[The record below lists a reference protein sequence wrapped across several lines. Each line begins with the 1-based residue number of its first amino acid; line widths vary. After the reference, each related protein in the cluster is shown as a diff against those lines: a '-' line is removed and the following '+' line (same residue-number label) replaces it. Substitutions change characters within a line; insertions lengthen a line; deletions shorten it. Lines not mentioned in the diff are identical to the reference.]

1 MTTPDETSAPDVM
14 ARPDETT
21 APDAMTAPDETA
33 APDAPAPRAGILR
46 TTLRRNVG
54 AMAGGTL
61 LMGLYQAGE
70 TAFPIALGLIVEH
83 TMRERDLGRLGLS
96 IAALALIITTVS
108 LSWRFGMR
116 VLQKANTTEA
126 HRWRVRVAAGALQPV
141 ASDTGLKSGEVL
153 TIATE
158 DADQTADIIEV
169 VPLLISSL
177 VAVLITAVAL
187 GLADVR
193 LGLLVIAGTI
203 AILSILSVMSKRIGA
218 STREQQAR
226 VARAG
231 AKVADLIS
239 GLRPLHGFGG
249 NYAAFRSYRRV
260 STEAKSQAITVARV
274 NGAYAGVALALNAAL
289 AAAVTLTAGRLAF
302 EGRISIGELVM
313 AVGLAQFIMEPL
325 RLFSEMPKYV
335 MIARASAER
344 MALVLAAR
352 PVMTPGTGRPSAGGD
367 LEVDGVRYGSLRE
380 LKFHV
385 AAGEFVAI
393 AAYQAQAAADL
404 AAILAV
410 RVPPGAYEGMVRVAG
425 QELADLPVEGIRE
438 NLLVNPYDGEIF
450 AGTLRTNID
459 PSGTA
464 RLLPEAVA
472 ASMLTDVV
480 ALHPEGLDHGVRD
493 RGANLSGGQ
502 RQRLSLA
509 RALAA
514 DAGILVLHDPT
525 TAVDAVTEQLIARNL
540 ARLRANRTTVVITSS
555 PAFLDAADR
564 VLVLDGGVIT
574 ADDTHRGLLGT
585 DAGYRQAV
593 AR

>member
-1 MTTPDETSAPDVM
+1 MTTPDTR
-14 ARPDETT
+14 RPR
-21 APDAMTAPDETA
+21 
-33 APDAPAPRAGILR
+33 PASDILR
-46 TTLRRNVG
+46 TALRRNRG
-54 AMAGGTL
+54 AMIWGTV

-83 TMRERDLGRLGLS
+83 TMRERSLGSLGLS
-96 IAALALIITTVS
+96 IAALAVIITTVS

-116 VLQKANTTEA
+116 ILQKANTTEA
-126 HRWRVRVAAGALQPV
+126 HRWRVKVAACGLQPV
-141 ASDTGLKSGEVL
+141 ARDVDLKSGEIL

-177 VAVLITAVAL
+177 VAVVVAAVAL
-187 GLADVR
+187 GLADIR
-193 LGLLVIAGTI
+193 LGLLVIVGTA
-203 AILSILSVMSKRIGA
+203 AIMSVLSVLSRRIGS
-218 STREQQAR
+218 STQEQQAR

-231 AKVADLIS
+231 AKVADLIT

-249 NYAAFRSYRRV
+249 NHAAFRSYRKV
-260 STEAKSQAITVARV
+260 STEAKLQAVTVAKV
-274 NGAYAGVALALNAAL
+274 NGAYAGTALALNAVL
-289 AAAVTLTAGRLAF
+289 AGAVTLTAGWLAF
-302 EGRISIGELVM
+302 DGQINIGELVM

-344 MALVLAAR
+344 MALVLTAP
-352 PVMTPGTGRPSAGGD
+352 PVTTPGSEHPAAGGN
-367 LEVDGVRYGSLRE
+367 LEIDRVRYGTLRD
-380 LKFHV
+380 LKFTV

-393 AAYQAQAAADL
+393 AAYQPRAAADL
-404 AAILAV
+404 AAVLAAN
-410 RVPPGAYEGMVRVAG
+410 VPPDAYEGAVRVAG
-425 QELADLPVEGIRE
+425 RELGELSVEAVRAH
-438 NLLVNPYDGEIF
+438 LLVNPYDGEIF

-459 PSGTA
+459 PSGTS
-464 RLLPEAVA
+464 RTVPEAVE

-480 ALHPEGLDHGVRD
+480 ALHRDGLDYGVRD

-514 DAGILVLHDPT
+514 DSEVLVLHDPT
-525 TAVDAVTEQLIARNL
+525 TAVDAVTEQLIARNV
-540 ARLRANRTTVVITSS
+540 AKLRRGRTTVVITGS
-555 PAFLDAADR
+555 PALLDVADR
-564 VLVLDGGVIT
+564 VLVLDEGVVT
-574 ADDTHRGLLGT
+574 AEDTHRNLLAG
-585 DAGYRQAV
+585 DADYCLAV

>member
-1 MTTPDETSAPDVM
+1 MKSPDTQ
-14 ARPDETT
+14 RPRPGSDILKT
-21 APDAMTAPDETA
+21 A
-33 APDAPAPRAGILR
+33 
-46 TTLRRNVG
+46 LRRNIG
-54 AMAGGTL
+54 AMTWGTV

-83 TMRERDLGRLGLS
+83 TMQDRSPG
-96 IAALALIITTVS
+96 ALALSIGALAVIITTVS

-116 VLQKANTTEA
+116 ILQKANTTEA
-126 HRWRVRVAAGALQPV
+126 HRWRVRVADCGLEPV
-141 ASDTGLKSGEVL
+141 ARDAGLKSGEVL

-177 VAVLITAVAL
+177 VAVLVAAVAL

-193 LGLLVIAGTI
+193 LGLLVIVGT
-203 AILSILSVMSKRIGA
+203 ALILSILSVMSRRIGS

-231 AKVADLIS
+231 AKVADLIT

-249 NYAAFRSYRRV
+249 NHAAFRSYRKV
-260 STEAKSQAITVARV
+260 STEAKRQAITVAGV
-274 NGAYAGVALALNAAL
+274 NGAYTGTATALNAAL
-289 AAAVTLTAGRLAF
+289 AAGVTLTAGWLAF
-302 EGRISIGELVM
+302 NGRITVGELVM

-325 RLFSEMPKYV
+325 KLFSDMPKYV
-335 MIARASAER
+335 MMARASAER
-344 MALVLAAR
+344 MALVLTAP
-352 PVMTPGTGRPSAGGD
+352 PVATHGPELPAAGGG
-367 LEVDGVRYGSLRE
+367 LEVDCVRYGALRA
-380 LKFHV
+380 LKFQV
-385 AAGEFVAI
+385 PAGEFVAI
-393 AAYQAQAAADL
+393 AAYQPRAAADL

-410 RVPPGAYEGMVRVAG
+410 QVPPHAYEGAVRVSG
-425 QELADLPVEGIRE
+425 EELAALSIEAVRAHM
-438 NLLVNPYDGEIF
+438 LVNPYDGEIF

-459 PSGTA
+459 PSDTSSTVA
-464 RLLPEAVA
+464 EAVE

-480 ALHPEGLDHGVRD
+480 ALHREGLDHGVRD

-514 DAGILVLHDPT
+514 DSDVLVLHDPT
-525 TAVDAVTEQLIARNL
+525 TAVDAVTEQLIARNI
-540 ARLRANRTTVVITSS
+540 AKLRRGRTTVVITSS
-555 PAFLDAADR
+555 PALLDAADR
-564 VLVLDGGVIT
+564 VLVLDDGVIT
-574 ADDTHRGLLGT
+574 AEDTHRNLL
-585 DAGYRQAV
+585 AGDEAYCLAV

>member
-1 MTTPDETSAPDVM
+1 MTTPDSQ
-14 ARPDETT
+14 RPRPGSD
-21 APDAMTAPDETA
+21 
-33 APDAPAPRAGILR
+33 ILR
-46 TTLRRNVG
+46 TALRRNVG
-54 AMAGGTL
+54 AMVRGTV

-83 TMRERDLGRLGLS
+83 TMRDRSPEALGVS
-96 IAALALIITTVS
+96 IAALAVIITTVS

-116 VLQKANTTEA
+116 VLQDANTTEA
-126 HRWRVRVAAGALQPV
+126 HRWRVRVAACGLQPV
-141 ASDTGLKSGEVL
+141 ARDVDLKSGEVL

-177 VAVLITAVAL
+177 VAVVIAALAL

-193 LGLLVIAGTI
+193 LGLLVIVGTV
-203 AILSILSVMSKRIGA
+203 AILSVLSVMSRRIGS

-231 AKVADLIS
+231 AKVADLIT

-249 NYAAFRSYRRV
+249 NHAAFRSYRRV
-260 STEAKSQAITVARV
+260 STEAKRQAVTVARV
-274 NGAYAGVALALNAAL
+274 NGVYEGTALALNAVL

-302 EGRISIGELVM
+302 GGQIGIGELVM

-325 RLFSEMPKYV
+325 KLFSEMPKYV

-344 MALVLAAR
+344 MALVLTAPPMTVPGPER
-352 PVMTPGTGRPSAGGD
+352 PAAGGG
-367 LEVDGVRYGSLRE
+367 LEVDSVRHGALR
-380 LKFHV
+380 KVRFRV
-385 AAGEFVAI
+385 SPGEFVAI
-393 AAYQAQAAADL
+393 AAYQPRAAADL
-404 AAILAV
+404 ASVLALN
-410 RVPPGAYEGMVRVAG
+410 VPPHAYEGVVRVGGRA
-425 QELADLPVEGIRE
+425 LADLSVEAARE
-438 NLLVNPYDGEIF
+438 HLLVNPYDAEIF

-459 PSGTA
+459 PSGTS
-464 RLLPEAVA
+464 RTLSEAVE

-480 ALHPEGLDHGVRD
+480 ALHREGLDYAVRD

-514 DAGILVLHDPT
+514 DADVLVLRDPT
-525 TAVDAVTEQLIARNL
+525 TAVDAVTEQLVARNV
-540 ARLRANRTTVVITSS
+540 AKLRRGRTTLVITSS
-555 PAFLDAADR
+555 PALLDAADR
-564 VLVLDGGVIT
+564 VLVLDDGVIT
-574 ADDTHRGLLGT
+574 AEDTHRNLLAT
-585 DAGYRQAV
+585 DEAYCLAV
-593 AR
+593 TR

>member
-1 MTTPDETSAPDVM
+1 MTTADTK
-14 ARPDETT
+14 RPRPGSE
-21 APDAMTAPDETA
+21 
-33 APDAPAPRAGILR
+33 ILR
-46 TTLRRNVG
+46 TALRRNVG
-54 AMAGGTL
+54 AMAGGTF

-83 TMRERDLGRLGLS
+83 TMRDRSPGSLGVS
-96 IAALALIITTVS
+96 IAALAVIITTVS

-126 HRWRVRVAAGALQPV
+126 HRWRVRVAECGLQPV
-141 ASDTGLKSGEVL
+141 ARDVDLKSGEVL

-177 VAVLITAVAL
+177 VAVLIAAVAL
-187 GLADVR
+187 GLADLR
-193 LGLLVIAGTI
+193 LGVLVIAGTV
-203 AILSILSVMSKRIGA
+203 AILTVLSVMSGRIGS
-218 STREQQAR
+218 STQEQQAR

-231 AKVADLIS
+231 AKVADLIT

-249 NYAAFRSYRRV
+249 NHAAFRSYRKL
-260 STEAKSQAITVARV
+260 STEAKRQAVTVAKV
-274 NGAYAGVALALNAAL
+274 NGVYAGTALALNSVL
-289 AAAVTLTAGRLAF
+289 AAAVTLTAGWLAF
-302 EGRISIGELVM
+302 EGRINIGELVM

-325 RLFSEMPKYV
+325 KLFSEMPKYV

-344 MALVLAAR
+344 MALVLNAP
-352 PVMTPGTGRPSAGGD
+352 PVTTPGTERPAAGGA
-367 LEVDGVRYGSLRE
+367 LEVDRVRHGALRE
-380 LKFHV
+380 VKFHV

-393 AAYQAQAAADL
+393 AAYQPRAAADL
-404 AAILAV
+404 AAVLAL
-410 RVPPGAYEGMVRVAG
+410 RVPPDAYEGVVRVSG
-425 QELADLPVEGIRE
+425 RDVADLAVEAVRAQ
-438 NLLVNPYDGEIF
+438 LLVNPYDGEIF

-459 PSGTA
+459 PSGTS
-464 RLLPEAVA
+464 RTVPEAVE

-480 ALHPEGLDHGVRD
+480 ALHRDGLDHPVRD

-514 DAGILVLHDPT
+514 DADVLVLRDPT
-525 TAVDAVTEQLIARNL
+525 TAVDAVTEQLIARNV
-540 ARLRANRTTVVITSS
+540 AGLRRGRTTVVITSS
-555 PAFLDAADR
+555 PALLDVADR
-564 VLVLDGGVIT
+564 VLVLDDGVIT
-574 ADDTHRGLLGT
+574 AEDTHRNLLAA
-585 DAGYRQAV
+585 DEGYCLAV

>member
-1 MTTPDETSAPDVM
+1 MTTDTQ
-14 ARPDETT
+14 RPRHGT
-21 APDAMTAPDETA
+21 A
-33 APDAPAPRAGILR
+33 ILR
-46 TTLRRNVG
+46 TALRRNLG
-54 AMAGGTL
+54 AMAWGTL

-83 TMRERDLGRLGLS
+83 TMRDGRSLQ
-96 IAALALIITTVS
+96 ALAVSIGALAVIITTVS

-116 VLQKANTTEA
+116 ILQKANTTEA
-126 HRWRVRVAAGALQPV
+126 HRWRVKVAACGLQPV
-141 ASDTGLKSGEVL
+141 ARDVDLKSGEVL

-177 VAVLITAVAL
+177 VAVLVAAVAL

-193 LGLLVIAGTI
+193 LGLLVIVGTV
-203 AILSILSVMSKRIGA
+203 AILSILSVMSKRIGS
-218 STREQQAR
+218 STQEQQAR

-231 AKVADLIS
+231 AKVADLIT

-249 NYAAFRSYRRV
+249 NHAAFRSYREV
-260 STEAKSQAITVARV
+260 STEAKRQSITVAKV
-274 NGAYAGVALALNAAL
+274 NGAYAGTALALNAVL
-289 AAAVTLTAGRLAF
+289 AGAVTLMAGWLAF
-302 EGRISIGELVM
+302 EGRITIGELVM

-325 RLFSEMPKYV
+325 KLFSEMPKYV

-344 MALVLAAR
+344 MALVLSAP
-352 PVMTPGTGRPSAGGD
+352 PVMTPGSERPSEGGD
-367 LEVDGVRYGSLRE
+367 LEIDRVRHGTLTDLSFQV
-380 LKFHV
+380 K
-385 AAGEFVAI
+385 AGEFVAI
-393 AAYQAQAAADL
+393 ASYQPRAAADL
-404 AAILAV
+404 AAVLAV
-410 RVPPGAYEGMVRVAG
+410 RVPPTAYEGTVRIG
-425 QELADLPVEGIRE
+425 DKDLADLPVEAVRE
-438 NLLVNPYDGEIF
+438 HLLVNPYDGEIF

-459 PSGTA
+459 PSGTS
-464 RLLPEAVA
+464 RTVPEAVE

-480 ALHPEGLDHGVRD
+480 ALHREGLDYGVRD

-514 DAGILVLHDPT
+514 DTDILVLHDPT
-525 TAVDAVTEQLIARNL
+525 TAVDAVTEQLVARNV
-540 ARLRANRTTVVITSS
+540 AKLRRSRTTIVITSS

-564 VLVLDGGVIT
+564 VLILDAGTIT
-574 ADDTHRGLLGT
+574 AEDTHRNLLAR
-585 DAGYRQAV
+585 DQNYCSAV

>member
-1 MTTPDETSAPDVM
+1 MTTPTTPDTK
-14 ARPDETT
+14 RPRPGSD
-21 APDAMTAPDETA
+21 
-33 APDAPAPRAGILR
+33 ILR
-46 TTLRRNVG
+46 TALRRNVG
-54 AMAGGTL
+54 AMVWGTV

-70 TAFPIALGLIVEH
+70 TAFPIALGMIVEH
-83 TMRERDLGRLGLS
+83 TMRDDRSLGALGLS
-96 IAALALIITTVS
+96 IGALAVIITTVS

-116 VLQKANTTEA
+116 ILQKANTTEA
-126 HRWRVRVAAGALQPV
+126 HRWRVKVAACGLQPV
-141 ASDTGLKSGEVL
+141 ARDVDLKSGEVL

-177 VAVLITAVAL
+177 VAVLVAAVAL
-187 GLADVR
+187 GMADFR
-193 LGLLVIAGTI
+193 LGLLVIVGTV
-203 AILSILSVMSKRIGA
+203 AILSILSVMSKRIGS

-249 NYAAFRSYRRV
+249 NHAAFRSYRAV
-260 STEAKSQAITVARV
+260 STEAKRQSVTVAKV
-274 NGAYAGVALALNAAL
+274 NGVYAGTAQALNAVL
-289 AAAVTLTAGRLAF
+289 AAAVTLTAGWLAF
-302 EGRISIGELVM
+302 EGGITIGELVM

-325 RLFSEMPKYV
+325 KMFSEMPKYV

-344 MALVLAAR
+344 MALVLSAP
-352 PVMTPGTGRPSAGGD
+352 PVTAPGPGRPAAGGD
-367 LEVDGVRYGSLRE
+367 LEVDCVRYGSLRK
-380 LKFHV
+380 LKFTV

-393 AAYQAQAAADL
+393 AGYQPRAVADL
-404 AAILAV
+404 ASILAMN
-410 RVPPGAYEGMVRVAG
+410 VPPDAYEGVVRVSG
-425 QELADLPVEGIRE
+425 QEMADLSVEAVRE
-438 NLLVNPYDGEIF
+438 HMLVNPYDGEIF

-459 PSGTA
+459 PSGSSRTV
-464 RLLPEAVA
+464 PEAVE

-480 ALHPEGLDHGVRD
+480 ALHREGLDYGVRD

-514 DAGILVLHDPT
+514 DTEVLVLHNPT
-525 TAVDAVTEQLIARNL
+525 TAVDAVTEQLIARNV
-540 ARLRANRTTVVITSS
+540 AKLRRGRTTVVITSS
-555 PAFLDAADR
+555 PAMLDAADR
-564 VLVLDGGVIT
+564 VLVLDDGVIT
-574 ADDTHRGLLGT
+574 VEDSHRNLLAT
-585 DAGYRQAV
+585 DEDYCLAV